1 MDPFV
6 YSILIQMSCSNEL
19 QWYQGSST
27 RRGYCRSDYW
37 SIPMAWNESDA
48 STVWVIRW
56 SHHQAKFSSPTSIS
70 PLQNQPLKYS
80 VKGKRHSRGIQR
92 EKDEFSRRYVKIYS
106 VKRDFETSREV
117 EEGLSA
123 QLEEVNNKM
132 GQVSSLLNYL
142 LTLLIIG
149 INFKVGDYAKV
160 CQGAIKNGLKRR

>member
-1 MDPFV
+1 M
-6 YSILIQMSCSNEL
+6 
-19 QWYQGSST
+19 
-27 RRGYCRSDYW
+27 
-37 SIPMAWNESDA
+37 
-48 STVWVIRW
+48 
-56 SHHQAKFSSPTSIS
+56 
-70 PLQNQPLKYS
+70 
-80 VKGKRHSRGIQR
+80 
-92 EKDEFSRRYVKIYS
+92 
-106 VKRDFETSREV
+106 KRDFETSREV